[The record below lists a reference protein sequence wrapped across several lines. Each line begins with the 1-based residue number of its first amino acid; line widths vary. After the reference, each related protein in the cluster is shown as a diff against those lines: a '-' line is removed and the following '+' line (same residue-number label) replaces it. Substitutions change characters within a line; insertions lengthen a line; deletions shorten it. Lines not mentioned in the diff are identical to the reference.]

1 VVTAISEELQQTL
14 DPRLTRYRGLLYFV
28 ASRVLNGREGAEEAV
43 DNCLAIAAVAAPA
56 FASKGAH
63 RSWLLRL
70 VIDEALCILYRE
82 KCEAATSGARQ

>member
-1 VVTAISEELQQTL
+1 VSTAISEELQPTL

-43 DNCLAIAAVAAPA
+43 DNCLSIAAVAAPP
-56 FASKGAH
+56 FESEGA
-63 RSWLLRL
+63 RGSWLLRL

-82 KCEAATSGARQ
+82 KCQAVSAGARQ